1 MKNKVEDLRNHLF
14 EVIEGLKDGTFD
26 IEKARMIAD
35 VGQVIVNSAK
45 VEVDYLRVTGAAE
58 GSGFIPDMPREPVP
72 LDGGSQPPRI
82 RRSQ

>member
-14 EVIEGLKDGTFD
+14 EVIEGLKDGSVD
-26 IEKARMIAD
+26 IEKAKAIAD

-58 GSGFIPDMPREPVP
+58 GSGFIPDMPRGPAP
-72 LDGGSQPPRI
+72 LPAGKNPPRI
-82 RRSQ
+82 SKT

>member
-58 GSGFIPDMPREPVP
+58 GSGFIPDAPRGPAA
-72 LDGGSQPPRI
+72 LDGGKQPPRI
-82 RRSQ
+82 GR

>member
-14 EVIEGLKDGTFD
+14 EVIEGLKDGSVD
-26 IEKARMIAD
+26 IEKAKAIAD

-58 GSGFIPDMPREPVP
+58 GSGFIPDMPRGPAP
-72 LDGGSQPPRI
+72 LPAGDKPPRI
-82 RRSQ
+82 SKT

>member
-14 EVIEGLKDGTFD
+14 EVIEGLKDGSVD
-26 IEKARMIAD
+26 IEMAKAIAD

-58 GSGFIPDMPREPVP
+58 GSGFIPGMPRGPAP
-72 LDGGSQPPRI
+72 LPAGDKPPRI
-82 RRSQ
+82 SNT